1 MRESENLNQFVV
13 VLSILFWLILSGVFA
28 TDFFIDIFYLLFF
41 VVADSAFACRFKS
54 IGIASLHCC
63 CFRCRCGGFAAGRIR
78 RRFWCWWC
86 WLGRFRGIFEYGFFW
101 IDHHHCFVSAE
112 RQVVVIDLFISSSRF
127 LSPIRKERKESKCSR
142 TVFFNHFYWHVQE
155 FTRYFSYTHRF
166 LR

>member
-28 TDFFIDIFYLLFF
+28 TDFFTDIFYLLFF

-78 RRFWCWWC
+78 RRFDVDGAGWGGFGVFSSTVSSGSITTIVLFLQRDRWW
-86 WLGRFRGIFEYGFFW
+86 
-101 IDHHHCFVSAE
+101 
-112 RQVVVIDLFISSSRF
+112 
-127 LSPIRKERKESKCSR
+127 
-142 TVFFNHFYWHVQE
+142 
-155 FTRYFSYTHRF
+155 
-166 LR
+166 